1 MAETTGG
8 NDANPRI
15 AVPGCHSAADR
26 TTEVKTAT
34 NRRLI
39 GRKEC
44 VLHDR
49 NRGYRLI
56 VHDAAVDKSKRM
68 RDSFSATGPFRQDLH
83 RRGVEAC
90 ICGRPENVLA

>member
-1 MAETTGG
+1 MAETTGS
-8 NDANPRI
+8 DDTNPRI
-15 AVPGCHSAADR
+15 AIPGCHSAANR

-34 NRRLI
+34 NCRLI

-49 NRGYRLI
+49 NRGHRLI
-56 VHDAAVDKSKRM
+56 VHDAAVDKPKRM
-68 RDSFSATGPFRQDLH
+68 RDPFSTTGPFRQRLH

-90 ICGRPENVLA
+90 IRGRPENVLA